1 MSSLKLKRYN
11 DDVPFDLDTKNGS
24 FNFEDDS
31 TGKVTMAL
39 QIVSAPI
46 VNELGEDTEELGG
59 ELLMDSNFLPKIE
72 QFINTSLTDNIDAIK
87 NEVESAMDY
96 VGVDLQDLNVS
107 NKANNLFIEIT
118 PVEGDTFNINF

>member
-11 DDVPFDLDTKNGS
+11 DDVPFDLDTKTGS

>member
-59 ELLMDSNFLPKIE
+59 ELLMDSDFLPKIE
-72 QFINTSLTDNIDAIK
+72 EFINTSLRDNIDKIK
-87 NEVESAMDY
+87 LEIENAMNY
-96 VGVDLQDLNVS
+96 VGVDLQDLNVIEDK
-107 NKANNLFIEIT
+107 NEVFIEIT
-118 PVEGDTFNINF
+118 PVEGETFNINF